1 MSERQ
6 WDGPSPAETVAALD
20 APAFR
25 QALASV
31 GVPAAQA
38 AANLREAAQHFNLA
52 GFEAMIA
59 ATRPKLWKRMNRQPS
74 RWRRVLRR
82 GAA

>member
-1 MSERQ
+1 MSEQQ
-6 WDGPSPAETVAALD
+6 WDGPSAAETVAALD

-31 GVPAAQA
+31 GAPAAQA
-38 AANLREAAQHFNLA
+38 AANLREAAQHFDPA

-59 ATRPKLWKRMNRQPS
+59 ATRPKAWKKMNRQPS
-74 RWRRVLRR
+74 PLGRVLRR
-82 GAA
+82 RAA